1 MPCVGNPTLKTTG
14 TPPAPSS
21 DPHAWLD
28 PIIAEQRR
36 IQRQWGITPALLA
49 SAAEAGVS
57 EMDEF
62 RIRLRR

>member
-1 MPCVGNPTLKTTG
+1 MRCVAQLDPKTNG
-14 TPPAPSS
+14 ASPAPSS

-36 IQRQWGITPALLA
+36 IQRQWGITPAMLS
-49 SAAEAGVS
+49 SAAVGDVS
-57 EMDEF
+57 EMDES